1 MNSGKSSHKPVVHL
15 WGPNIDTKHVV
26 APADPPEGTRLTSSP
41 SPALQGD
48 AVTFTCAVTG
58 ALPRVDKYGFHF
70 NSSSGWVLKK
80 ETNDGRYTI
89 NNVQGSDQG
98 TYQCVPSNDAGPGTN
113 STSWLTVNGT
123 FVLGV
128 VIVLCVLF
136 LVFSIRGPMRR
147 MCL

>member
-1 MNSGKSSHKPVVHL
+1 MYMCN
-15 WGPNIDTKHVV
+15 WGR
-26 APADPPEGTRLTSSP
+26 APAVSPPYHADPPEGTSLTSST
-41 SPALQGD
+41 STAVQGD
-48 AVTFTCAVTG
+48 AVTFTCTVTR
-58 ALPRVDKYGFHF
+58 ALPPVDKYGFYF
-70 NSSSGWVLKK
+70 NSSSGWVLKH

-89 NNVQGSDQG
+89 NNVRGSDQG
-98 TYQCVPSNDAGPGTN
+98 TYQCVPSNAAGPGTN

-147 MCL
+147 VSVEHSSPS